1 MKMQSTTSLKEN
13 EMKKVLA
20 LVAVAFALTACD
32 QAPTST
38 QIERRKQ
45 EELSMQAVTQVGMPS
60 IVNFAEKRM
69 MKDIMELRDQNV
81 ATTTYITDMN
91 GKLHKVCNSVGYGL
105 PYATQYT
112 NPQRIAYD
120 SGHGSV
126 ALPQADPN
134 GLYSPASAD
143 GTWVLCVAKDGKAKP
158 VFIEPRVIVSPIPLG
173 E

>member
-1 MKMQSTTSLKEN
+1 MKRILS
-13 EMKKVLA
+13 
-20 LVAVAFALTACD
+20 LVAVAGLLTACD
-32 QAPTST
+32 VQPNST
-38 QIERRKQ
+38 QIERKKQ

-91 GKLHKVCNSVGYGL
+91 GKLHKICNSVGYGL

-112 NPQRIAYD
+112 NPMRISGD
-120 SGHGSV
+120 GHGYV
-126 ALPQADPN
+126 TIPQADPN

-143 GTWVLCVAKDGKAKP
+143 GTWVLCVDSKSGKPRP
-158 VFIEPRVIVSPIPLG
+158 VFIEPRVIVSPMPLG